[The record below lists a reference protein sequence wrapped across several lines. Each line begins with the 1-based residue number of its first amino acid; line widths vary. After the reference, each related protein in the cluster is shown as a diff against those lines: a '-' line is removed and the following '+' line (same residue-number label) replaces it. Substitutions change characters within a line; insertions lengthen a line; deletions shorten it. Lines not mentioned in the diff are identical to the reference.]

1 MVLESEKIVV
11 VGDAPTCTGFR
22 LAGINDVFPL
32 EGKEA
37 AAKID
42 ELLSLPDVGII
53 IMNEKIL
60 GQLDSKLKKRIDK
73 IAKPVVIGV
82 PDKSGPMEQVD
93 SLKNLVKKALGFE
106 LIK

>member
-1 MVLESEKIVV
+1 MSVESEKIVV

-22 LAGINDVFPL
+22 LAGISDVYAL
-32 EGKEA
+32 EGKDA

-42 ELLSLPDVGII
+42 ELLSVPEVGII
-53 IMNEKIL
+53 ILNEKIMA
-60 GQLDSKLKKRIDK
+60 QLDSKLKKRIDK
-73 IAKPVVIGV
+73 IAKPVVIAV
-82 PDKSGPMEQVD
+82 PDKSGPMEQTD